1 MMSNTIHPH
10 RMEYAS
16 LTCGR
21 IFYAIYHYVPFTDL
35 CAEGGKNVGAFGYHG
50 YHLPRPAGLSG
61 TGCAWCVKVAE
72 QRFQQAL
79 GVLRRGGASFG
90 KLFREDEDGY
100 TEVAG

>member
-1 MMSNTIHPH
+1 MSNTIHPH

-50 YHLPRPAGLSG
+50 YHLPRPAGS
-61 TGCAWCVKVAE
+61 E
-72 QRFQQAL
+72 RDR
-79 GVLRRGGASFG
+79 LRVVRKGGGASFG